1 MCAALVALE
10 GMNFLDA
17 MTFQDL
23 CKLRA
28 VSKDVKG
35 SLCRSHWHWHNAA
48 TRALPDFDL
57 TPALFLGAALQ
68 RCFQVMPLLLRLTSA
83 KHYTM
88 PRSVRATTPSTPQ
101 RVVQD
106 HKIAV
111 RCEADGLALAKRV
124 EMQLQVA
131 KTHLEGGGHFAKVF
145 IAQMGSSIGEHGSII
160 VLNDCQPIFSTP
172 DVAPTPRR
180 NSVHLY
186 VMCKKGNISMAIRS
200 KAEKN
205 PNDAVADLAQT
216 GGTCHVLL
224 DFVGMDGSDLL
235 VHCRNVLLRMNGPWT
250 EVQGLCLL
258 SARRLNSAVQPKSDA
273 GTGMSCILCLRNAK
287 APPVDEPSVIDGL
300 HVGTA
305 RCAEAL
311 HMDNLAAWRCK

>member
-35 SLCRSHWHWHNAA
+35 SLCRSHWHWHSAA

-83 KHYTM
+83 QHYTM
-88 PRSVRATTPSTPQ
+88 PRSVRSTTPQ
-101 RVVQD
+101 RVVLQD

-111 RCEADGLALAKRV
+111 RREADGLALAKRV

-131 KTHLEGGGHFAKVF
+131 KAHLEGGGHFAKVF
-145 IAQMGSSIGEHGSII
+145 IAQMGSSIGEHASII
-160 VLNDCQPIFSTP
+160 VLKDCQSIFSTP
-172 DVAPTPRR
+172 DVAPTPRG
-180 NSVHLY
+180 NSAHLY
-186 VMCKKGNISMAIRS
+186 VMCKKGKISIAIRS
-200 KAEKN
+200 KAEKV
-205 PNDAVADLAQT
+205 PNDANDGDLAQS
-216 GGTCHVLL
+216 GGTCHVLV

-250 EVQGLCLL
+250 EAQGLCLL
-258 SARRLNSAVQPKSDA
+258 SARRLTSAVQPKSDTA
-273 GTGMSCILCLRNAK
+273 TGMSCILCVRNAK
-287 APPVDEPSVIDGL
+287 APPVDELGVIDGL

>member
-145 IAQMGSSIGEHGSII
+145 IAQMGSSIGEHASII

-186 VMCKKGNISMAIRS
+186 VMRALTRFGTDWRNLPRAFGFRRHGRIGSLGALPQCPSSHEWTLDRGARSMPSFCQAP
-200 KAEKN
+200 EK
-205 PNDAVADLAQT
+205 
-216 GGTCHVLL
+216 
-224 DFVGMDGSDLL
+224 
-235 VHCRNVLLRMNGPWT
+235 
-250 EVQGLCLL
+250 
-258 SARRLNSAVQPKSDA
+258 
-273 GTGMSCILCLRNAK
+273 
-287 APPVDEPSVIDGL
+287 
-300 HVGTA
+300 
-305 RCAEAL
+305 RCAAKE
-311 HMDNLAAWRCK
+311 RCRDRHVVHPLSSQCQSTSCGRAQCD

>member
-35 SLCRSHWHWHNAA
+35 SLCRSHWHWHSAA

-83 KHYTM
+83 QHYTM
-88 PRSVRATTPSTPQ
+88 PRSVRSTTPQ
-101 RVVQD
+101 RVVLQD

-111 RCEADGLALAKRV
+111 RREADGLALAKRV

-131 KTHLEGGGHFAKVF
+131 KAL
-145 IAQMGSSIGEHGSII
+145 
-160 VLNDCQPIFSTP
+160 C
-172 DVAPTPRR
+172 
-180 NSVHLY
+180 
-186 VMCKKGNISMAIRS
+186 
-200 KAEKN
+200 
-205 PNDAVADLAQT
+205 
-216 GGTCHVLL
+216 
-224 DFVGMDGSDLL
+224 
-235 VHCRNVLLRMNGPWT
+235 
-250 EVQGLCLL
+250 QGLHCTDGKFHWG
-258 SARRLNSAVQPKSDA
+258 ARKHHCFEGL
-273 GTGMSCILCLRNAK
+273 
-287 APPVDEPSVIDGL
+287 PVDFL
-300 HVGTA
+300 HPRCGTHTS
-305 RCAEAL
+305 RELCTLVCDVQERENL
-311 HMDNLAAWRCK
+311 HGHP

>member
-1 MCAALVALE
+1 
-10 GMNFLDA
+10 

-28 VSKDVKG
+28 VNKDVKG
-35 SLCRSHWHWHNAA
+35 SLCRSHWHWHSAA

-57 TPALFLGAALQ
+57 NPALFLGAALQ

-83 KHYTM
+83 QHYTMPPM
-88 PRSVRATTPSTPQ
+88 PRSVRGTPQ
-101 RVVQD
+101 RVVLQD

-131 KTHLEGGGHFAKVF
+131 KTHLEGGGHFAKIF
-145 IAQMGSSIGEHGSII
+145 ITQMGSSIGEHASII
-160 VLNDCQPIFSTP
+160 VLKDCQPIFSPELAATP
-172 DVAPTPRR
+172 GRG
-180 NSVHLY
+180 NSAHSAHLY
-186 VMCKKGNISMAIRS
+186 VMCKKGKISMAIRS
-200 KAEKN
+200 KAGKV
-205 PNDAVADLAQT
+205 PDANT
-216 GGTCHVLL
+216 GDSQSGTCHVLL
-224 DFVGMDGSDLL
+224 DFIGMDGSDLL

-250 EVQGLCLL
+250 EAQGLCLL
-258 SARRLNSAVQPKSDA
+258 SARCLTSAVQRKGDA
-273 GTGMSCILCLRNAK
+273 ARGMSCILCLRNAK
-287 APPVDEPSVIDGL
+287 APPVDESGVINGL

-311 HMDNLAAWRCK
+311 HMDNLAAWHCK